1 MTGVGRKRASGLS
14 TKHQRC
20 ADCNLKPWFGPLG
33 PQCANEEWLEKF
45 TAPIEHG
52 EVSHGAV
59 AAGDLFRLVLDD
71 PQFAWLR
78 SLSALI
84 ARIDAAIDAED
95 ALGSHDVDA
104 AFREVYRL
112 LKGGE
117 GGDFRVKYHEA
128 LQRSPDVVMAHA
140 AVSKLFLPSPR

>member
-1 MTGVGRKRASGLS
+1 VDPDRDRLRDLSDRLLKLHRVLLDRERA
-14 TKHQRC
+14 TYENR
-20 ADCNLKPWFGPLG
+20 
-33 PQCANEEWLEKF
+33 
-45 TAPIEHG
+45 HG
-52 EVSHGAV
+52 SV

-84 ARIDAAIDAED
+84 ARIDAAIDSDDPLATE
-95 ALGSHDVDA
+95 DVDA

-112 LKGGE
+112 LKGGA
-117 GGDFRVKYHEA
+117 GGEFQDKYHDA

-140 AVSKLFLPSPR
+140 DVSKLFPPSPRSNSD

>member
-1 MTGVGRKRASGLS
+1 VLLDGERAAYE
-14 TKHQRC
+14 RR
-20 ADCNLKPWFGPLG
+20 
-33 PQCANEEWLEKF
+33 
-45 TAPIEHG
+45 HG
-52 EVSHGAV
+52 FV

-84 ARIDAAIDAED
+84 ARIDEVVDGDDVLRTE
-95 ALGSHDVDA
+95 DVDA

-112 LKGGE
+112 LKGGAAGE
-117 GGDFRVKYHEA
+117 FQDKYHAA

-140 AVSKLFLPSPR
+140 EVSKLFRPSPR

>member
-1 MTGVGRKRASGLS
+1 MDPDRNRLRELS
-14 TKHQRC
+14 DRLLRLHRVLLDGERL
-20 ADCNLKPWFGPLG
+20 AY
-33 PQCANEEWLEKF
+33 ERR
-45 TAPIEHG
+45 HG
-52 EVSHGAV
+52 SV

-84 ARIDAAIDAED
+84 ARIDDAIDAED
-95 ALGSHDVDA
+95 ALASDDVAA

-112 LKGGE
+112 LKGGA
-117 GGDFRVKYHEA
+117 GGEFQDKYHDA

-140 AVSKLFLPSPR
+140 EVSKLFPPSPR

>member
-1 MTGVGRKRASGLS
+1 MDPDRDRLRDLS
-14 TKHQRC
+14 DRLLRLHRVLLDRERLAYETR
-20 ADCNLKPWFGPLG
+20 
-33 PQCANEEWLEKF
+33 
-45 TAPIEHG
+45 HG
-52 EVSHGAV
+52 FV

-84 ARIDAAIDAED
+84 ARIDAAVDGDD
-95 ALGSHDVDA
+95 ALATDDVDA

-112 LKGGE
+112 LKGGA
-117 GGDFRVKYHEA
+117 GGEFQDKYHDA

-140 AVSKLFLPSPR
+140 DVSKLFPTSPR

>member
-1 MTGVGRKRASGLS
+1 MIAWIPSAIVCVSSALDCCACIGFSWTASGS
-14 TKHQRC
+14 RTRR
-20 ADCNLKPWFGPLG
+20 G
-33 PQCANEEWLEKF
+33 
-45 TAPIEHG
+45 T
-52 EVSHGAV
+52 GAV

>member
-1 MTGVGRKRASGLS
+1 VDPERDRLRELS
-14 TKHQRC
+14 TRLLRLHRLLL
-20 ADCNLKPWFGPLG
+20 D
-33 PQCANEEWLEKF
+33 
-45 TAPIEHG
+45 G
-52 EVSHGAV
+52 ERLAYETRHGAV
-59 AAGDLFRLVLDD
+59 GAGDLFRLVLDD

-95 ALGSHDVDA
+95 ALGSHDVEA

-140 AVSKLFLPSPR
+140 AVSKLFLPSSR

>member
-1 MTGVGRKRASGLS
+1 MDPERDRLRELS
-14 TKHQRC
+14 TRLLRLHRLLL
-20 ADCNLKPWFGPLG
+20 D
-33 PQCANEEWLEKF
+33 
-45 TAPIEHG
+45 G
-52 EVSHGAV
+52 ERLAYETRHGAV

-140 AVSKLFLPSPR
+140 AVSKLFLSSPR

>member
-1 MTGVGRKRASGLS
+1 VDPERDRLRELS
-14 TKHQRC
+14 TRLLRLHRLLL
-20 ADCNLKPWFGPLG
+20 D
-33 PQCANEEWLEKF
+33 
-45 TAPIEHG
+45 G
-52 EVSHGAV
+52 ERLAYETRHGAV